1 MGIFDFSY
9 IPFMQKK
16 GEFSGVGLNQSG
28 ILKKDD
34 STLSI
39 INDKGFKTLL
49 VRMRF
54 TLASQ
59 LSDFLLRVY
68 KTTESG
74 DYINDNHVFMNNGF
88 MYSGYMTKE
97 AFFVN
102 GSSGTFE
109 RVFSVDVS
117 DCYRVS
123 FDNNASSGDASTVDI
138 KWQLTN
144 GLSQFEQRKG
154 IQPIGHWKQNTYDN
168 IKTYGNGAPVGGSNT
183 EINLDIDPMFKYI
196 FLAVNYANSS
206 YQPKSTNA
214 QLGVFWMVQDFRD
227 NSVSYTANNN
237 TSATDVIQVGNI
249 SNGQRCASDWLEV
262 RGKRVRINVVLA
274 EYPSAGD
281 KIFITAYGVR

>member
-1 MGIFDFSY
+1 MGLFDFSY

-16 GEFSGVGLNQSG
+16 GEFTEVGLNQSG
-28 ILKKDD
+28 LLKKDG

-49 VRMRF
+49 VRMKF

-59 LSDFLLRVY
+59 SSNFSLRLY

-74 DYINDNHVFMNNGF
+74 SYITDNHVFMDNGF

-102 GSSGTFE
+102 GTSGTFE
-109 RVFSVDVS
+109 RGFSVDVS
-117 DCYRVS
+117 DCYRIN
-123 FDNNASSGDASTVDI
+123 FDNSVASGDASTVDI

-144 GLSQFEQRKG
+144 GISQFEQRKG
-154 IQPIGHWKQNTYDN
+154 IQPIGHWKQTTYAN
-168 IKTYGNGAPVGGSNT
+168 VKTYGDGAPAGGSNT
-183 EINLDIDPMFKYI
+183 AIDLDIDPMFKYV
-196 FLAVNYANSS
+196 FFAVNYAESS

-214 QLGVFWMVQDFRD
+214 QLGIYWMVQDFRD

-237 TSATDVIQVGNI
+237 IIVTERAQVGTI
-249 SNGQRCASDWLEV
+249 SNGSRCASDWLEV
-262 RGKRVRINVVLA
+262 RGKRARINVVLA
-274 EYPSAGD
+274 EYPTAGD